1 MVTFK
6 TNLNRRGN
14 FRRGDRNF
22 KSSNDR
28 KNYSSQSFSPND
40 TFQKKIHIRNG
51 QNASK
56 LLEKYNN
63 LAREALSNGDKILSE
78 NYFQHADH
86 FVRVINSRE
95 EYKKNK
101 ETENIDTSLKIT
113 NTEDK
118 SKITSSEK
126 NDKVVSEVS

>member
-6 TNLNRRGN
+6 TNLNRRN
-14 FRRGDRNF
+14 SFRRNDRNF
-22 KSSNDR
+22 KTNGDRPKYGSNFTNNDNFQR
-28 KNYSSQSFSPND
+28 KIPG
-40 TFQKKIHIRNG
+40 RNNH
-51 QNASK
+51 NASK
-56 LLEKYNN
+56 LIEKYNN

>member
-1 MVTFK
+1 MK
-6 TNLNRRGN
+6 NLLQ
-14 FRRGDRNF
+14 FYWH
-22 KSSNDR
+22 K
-28 KNYSSQSFSPND
+28 
-40 TFQKKIHIRNG
+40 
-51 QNASK
+51 NASK

>member
-6 TNLNRRGN
+6 TNLNRRGS

-22 KSSNDR
+22 KNSNDR
-28 KNYSSQSFSPND
+28 KNYSSQSFPPND
-40 TFQKKIHIRNG
+40 AFQKKIHVRNG
-51 QNASK
+51 QSASK

-101 ETENIDTSLKIT
+101 ETDNINSNLNIT
-113 NTEDK
+113 NSEDELK
-118 SKITSSEK
+118 NTSSEK
-126 NDKVVSEVS
+126 NDKLVNEVG

>member
-1 MVTFK
+1 MIEK
-6 TNLNRRGN
+6 TILLNLSHQMTR
-14 FRRGDRNF
+14 F
-22 KSSNDR
+22 
-28 KNYSSQSFSPND
+28 
-40 TFQKKIHIRNG
+40 KKIHVRNG

-118 SKITSSEK
+118 SKLQVLKKMIRLLVK
-126 NDKVVSEVS
+126 LARVNL

>member
-40 TFQKKIHIRNG
+40 TFQKKIHVRNG

-95 EYKKNK
+95 KYKKNK
-101 ETENIDTSLKIT
+101 ETENFDTSLKIT

-126 NDKVVSEVS
+126 NDKVISEVS

>member
-28 KNYSSQSFSPND
+28 KIYSSQSFSPND

>member
-22 KSSNDR
+22 KNSNDR

-40 TFQKKIHIRNG
+40 AFQKKIHVRNG
-51 QNASK
+51 QSASK

-101 ETENIDTSLKIT
+101 ETDNIDSNLKIA
-113 NTEDK
+113 NSEDELK
-118 SKITSSEK
+118 NTSSEK
-126 NDKVVSEVS
+126 NDKLVNEVG